1 MTMTEIMF
9 RGKLKSSIDGK
20 IAEIENDKKTR
31 LLLKSYGW
39 IRFNDLHGK
48 NIKIVITLE
57 D

>member
-1 MTMTEIMF
+1 MTQTEIMF

-48 NIKIVITLE
+48 NIKILITLE